1 MGFTSPLWGNF
12 VICRTGSNVFLWRGN
27 GFCAHLLKVCVF
39 LIFSPF
45 VRLAEKTEKPETFRF
60 RAFYWSEWRDLNSR
74 PLDPQSSA
82 LPTALHPVI
91 LFVAVPYRSQLCYIS
106 MASNKM
112 QAFFLIFLKNFEKD
126 KNGLK
131 GQRNGCPT
139 AKKTA
144 E

>member
-1 MGFTSPLWGNF
+1 MPDGKQCFPLAGEW
-12 VICRTGSNVFLWRGN
+12 ILRTLVEGVRF
-27 GFCAHLLKVCVF
+27 FD
-39 LIFSPF
+39 FSPF

-131 GQRNGCPT
+131 GQRGGFPA